1 MYIVGHWASDSRA
14 RSYACAVYLS
24 SAVDGWV
31 CVIYG
36 MLGMCLVE
44 LVFDF
49 HNPEEIRG
57 EGREG
62 GFPGAGCGGGKGREM
77 IESQGAARGP
87 DMFSDTGSV
96 EYFSSMIAP
105 REGSGLLSH
114 A

>member
-1 MYIVGHWASDSRA
+1 M
-14 RSYACAVYLS
+14 YLS

-57 EGREG
+57 EGRED
-62 GFPGAGCGGGKGREM
+62 
-77 IESQGAARGP
+77 SQVR
-87 DMFSDTGSV
+87 DV
-96 EYFSSMIAP
+96 EEEKEE
-105 REGSGLLSH
+105 R
-114 A
+114 